1 MKNYNTPVA
10 EILVLQD
17 QDILTSSDNF
27 LDDIF
32 IIVEISISCVCKI

>member
-17 QDILTSSDNF
+17 RDILTSSDNGE
-27 LDDIF
+27 DDIF
-32 IIVEISISCVCKI
+32 PN